1 MHQYLLDNFGT
12 LLSAASD
19 LRTQESDDPISL
31 KAAVTGFSLYHD
43 LPQWGRDEFDYV
55 SRFLTEDPKPVDLNR
70 VPDGEEGFEA
80 FLCLGLG
87 ALCGCYAS
95 GKITTREELG
105 RQEWLL
111 VAFMSAHNAEICQ
124 RYLDFAA

>member
-19 LRTQESDDPISL
+19 LRTQKS
-31 KAAVTGFSLYHD
+31 D
-43 LPQWGRDEFDYV
+43 LPQWGRDAFDYV
-55 SRFLTEDPKPVDLNR
+55 IRFLTEDPKLVDLNR

-95 GKITTREELG
+95 GKITTGEELG

-124 RYLDFAA
+124 RYLDFAARLRFVVVPWCHGT